1 MHFTDAYLEAIL
13 APEQEATMLKALKSQ
28 LSLLA
33 VDQGD
38 RFSREIRERYGKSN
52 IQWAVSKAVN
62 LILIMPDLI
71 ARIRQA
77 SSEPGL
83 SAQMRRLNQ
92 YVLIYLYHPYDFVA
106 EDKPGLMGYLDDAYL
121 VGTVYSRLK
130 AQTSSGNTAEDLAR
144 DLEASLEVVRAVL
157 PKETRKID
165 HLVEELARGQSDVFE
180 KLMRREK
187 PRKRS

>member
-1 MHFTDAYLEAIL
+1 MHFTNVFLKAIL
-13 APEQEATMLKALKSQ
+13 AHEQEAFMLKALKSQ

-33 VDQGD
+33 VEEGD
-38 RFSREIRERYGKSN
+38 RFAREIRERYGRSN
-52 IQWAVSKAVN
+52 IQWAVSKSVN

-77 SSEPGL
+77 SAEPGL
-83 SAQMRRLNQ
+83 SVQMRRLNQ

-106 EDKPGLMGYLDDAYL
+106 EDRPGLLGYLDDAYL

-130 AQTSSGNTAEDLAR
+130 ARTSAGNAAEDLAR

-165 HLVEELARGQSDVFE
+165 RLVEELSRGQSDVFE

-187 PRKRS
+187 PLRRS

>member
-1 MHFTDAYLEAIL
+1 
-13 APEQEATMLKALKSQ
+13 MLKALKSQ
-28 LSLLA
+28 LSLIA
-33 VDQGD
+33 VEQGD
-38 RFSREIRERYGKSN
+38 QFAREIRERYGKSN
-52 IQWAVSKAVN
+52 IQWAVSKSVN

-77 SSEPGL
+77 SAEPGL

-130 AQTSSGNTAEDLAR
+130 AQTSAGSTAEDLAR

-165 HLVEELARGQSDVFE
+165 HLIEELARGRNDVFE

-187 PRKRS
+187 PLKRS

>member
-1 MHFTDAYLEAIL
+1 
-13 APEQEATMLKALKSQ
+13 MLKALKSQ

-33 VDQGD
+33 VEEGD
-38 RFSREIRERYGKSN
+38 RFAREIRERYGRSN
-52 IQWAVSKAVN
+52 IQWAVSKSVN

-77 SSEPGL
+77 SAEPGL
-83 SAQMRRLNQ
+83 SVQMRRLNQ

-106 EDKPGLMGYLDDAYL
+106 EDRPGLLGYLDDAYL

-130 AQTSSGNTAEDLAR
+130 ARTSAGNAAEDLAR

-165 HLVEELARGQSDVFE
+165 RLVEELSRGQSDVFE

-187 PRKRS
+187 PLRRS